1 MTNLRNPDWSSQIN
15 CNFENK
21 NMDQRLVAFERLL
34 NIMDDLREKCPWDQK
49 QTLDSLRHLTIEET
63 YELADAITNNDL
75 NELKGEIGDLFL
87 HMVFY
92 CKIGSEQNAFDVT
105 SVLNGIC
112 DKLVHRHPHIYSD
125 VVVSGEEEVKSNWEK
140 LKLKEGKKNVLA
152 GVPNSLPAL
161 VKAYR
166 IQEKAKGIG
175 FEWEKREDVWK
186 KVEEELQELQAEVNA
201 DSSAKEKIEDEF
213 GDVLFSLINYA
224 RFIHINP
231 EDALSR
237 TNQKFIQ
244 RFTLMENLLTEDG
257 HPIGETDLE
266 TMDRYWEKA
275 KLIQRS

>member
-1 MTNLRNPDWSSQIN
+1 
-15 CNFENK
+15 
-21 NMDQRLVAFERLL
+21 MDQRLVAFERLL

-49 QTLDSLRHLTIEET
+49 QTLESLRHLTIEET

-92 CKIGSEQNAFDVT
+92 CKIGSEQKAFDVT
-105 SVLNGIC
+105 EVLNGIC
-112 DKLVHRHPHIYSD
+112 DKLVHRHPHIYGD
-125 VVVSGEEEVKSNWEK
+125 VEVSSEEEVKSNWEK
-140 LKLKEGKKNVLA
+140 LKLKEGKKSVLQ
-152 GVPNSLPAL
+152 GVPKSLPAL

-175 FEWEKREDVWK
+175 FEWEKRSDVWK
-186 KVEEELQELQAEVNA
+186 KVEEELSELNEEVEAENL
-201 DSSAKEKIEDEF
+201 SKERIEDEF

-224 RFIHINP
+224 RFIGINP

-244 RFTLMENLLTEDG
+244 RFMLMEDLMKKEG
-257 HPIGETDLE
+257 HPVGETDLE
-266 TMDRYWEKA
+266 TMDLYWEKA
-275 KLIQRS
+275 KLIQRN

>member
-1 MTNLRNPDWSSQIN
+1 
-15 CNFENK
+15 
-21 NMDQRLVAFERLL
+21 MDQRLVAFERLL

-112 DKLVHRHPHIYSD
+112 DKLVHRHPHIYGD
-125 VVVSGEEEVKSNWEK
+125 VVVSGEDEVKSNWEK
-140 LKLKEGKKNVLA
+140 LKLKEGKKHVLE

-186 KVEEELQELQAEVNA
+186 KVEEELHELQAEVEA
-201 DSSAKEKIEDEF
+201 EESSNEKIEDEF

-224 RFIHINP
+224 RFININP

-237 TNQKFIQ
+237 TNQKFIN
-244 RFTLMENLLTEDG
+244 RFTLMEDLLTEDG

-266 TMDRYWEKA
+266 TMDSYWEKA
-275 KLIQRS
+275 KMIQRG